1 MWTPNC
7 LPVWPSCDDSNY
19 IWTVA
24 MKIRKLGGWL
34 SQCVPS
40 LCFEPCHFWDASL
53 LFAFFLPDAI
63 ISIHV
68 LSQSSHRESGH
79 MFFSPQNHTAMPH
92 PYVQGLARCLGGPTG
107 IAVKLEPQ
115 LWKDWASQVSSQLP
129 NIHGIPMDTSGYQ
142 WISYVDAYQ
151 STTPFRNW
159 NGLTL
164 LICIYRKGR
173 TKS

>member
-1 MWTPNC
+1 
-7 LPVWPSCDDSNY
+7 
-19 IWTVA
+19 

-115 LWKDWASQVSSQLP
+115 L
-129 NIHGIPMDTSGYQ
+129 
-142 WISYVDAYQ
+142 
-151 STTPFRNW
+151 
-159 NGLTL
+159 
-164 LICIYRKGR
+164 
-173 TKS
+173 